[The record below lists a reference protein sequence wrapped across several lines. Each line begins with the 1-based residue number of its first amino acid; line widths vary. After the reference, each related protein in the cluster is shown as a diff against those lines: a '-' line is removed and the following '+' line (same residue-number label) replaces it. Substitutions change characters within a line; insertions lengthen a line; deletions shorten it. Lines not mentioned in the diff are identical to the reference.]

1 MKFGLLIV
9 ESTVAAVYR
18 KGIRKPPHTGILM
31 KEIAM
36 QDKPVALVTGA
47 NQGIGLQIAKD
58 LVAHGFTVLVGSR
71 NFERGKTAAR
81 DIGPNAHA
89 LQLDVTD
96 QASVAA
102 AAERIR
108 YDFHRLD
115 VLVQNAAISNT
126 SRLSDQSVEDHAKST
141 LPSVVSL
148 DEMRAVWETN
158 VFGVLA
164 VYQAMLPLLRE
175 SPNARIVNVSSG
187 AGSLSRISDPNNPG
201 RSIFGP
207 TYSAS
212 KTALNALTVAMAI
225 ELESEGIKV
234 NAVSPGF
241 IKTNL
246 NNYGGTGTAEEG
258 AREPVR
264 LALIGADGPTGTFT
278 RWENETIPW

>member
-1 MKFGLLIV
+1 
-9 ESTVAAVYR
+9 
-18 KGIRKPPHTGILM
+18 
-31 KEIAM
+31 M

-71 NFERGKTAAR
+71 NLELGEAAAKEV
-81 DIGPNAHA
+81 GPDARA

-96 QASVAA
+96 RASIAA
-102 AAERIR
+102 AAERVR
-108 YDFHRLD
+108 DEFGRLD
-115 VLVQNAAISNT
+115 VLIQNAAISNT
-126 SRLSDQSVEDHAKST
+126 NKLPGQSVAEYAAT
-141 LPSVVSL
+141 TRPSNVSL
-148 DEMRAVWETN
+148 DEMRAVWDTN

-175 SPNARIVNVSSG
+175 TPNARIVNVSSG
-187 AGSLSRISDPNNPG
+187 VGSLTTNSDPTFPW

-207 TYSAS
+207 VYPAS

-225 ELESEGIKV
+225 ELKSEGIKV

-241 IKTNL
+241 TKTNL
-246 NNYGGTGTAEEG
+246 NGYAGTETVEEG
-258 AREPVR
+258 AREAVR
-264 LALIGADGPTGTFT
+264 VALLGPDSPTGTFT

>member
-1 MKFGLLIV
+1 
-9 ESTVAAVYR
+9 
-18 KGIRKPPHTGILM
+18 
-31 KEIAM
+31 M

-58 LVAHGFTVLVGSR
+58 LVAHGFTVLAGSR
-71 NFERGKTAAR
+71 NLERGVAAAKEA
-81 DIGPNAHA
+81 GPDAHA

-96 QASVAA
+96 QASIAT

-108 YDFHRLD
+108 HEFGRLD

-126 SRLSDQSVEDHAKST
+126 NKLPGQSIEEYVKTT
-141 LPSVVSL
+141 LPSNVSL

-175 SPNARIVNVSSG
+175 APAARIVNVSSG
-187 AGSLSRISDPNNPG
+187 AGSLTRNSDPAFPH

-207 TYSAS
+207 VYPAS

-225 ELESEGIKV
+225 ELESTNIKV
-234 NAVSPGF
+234 NAACPGF
-241 IKTNL
+241 TRTNL
-246 NNYGGTGTAEEG
+246 NNYAGTQTVEEG
-258 AREPVR
+258 AREPLR
-264 LALIGADGPTGTFT
+264 LSLLGPGGPTGTFS
-278 RWENETIPW
+278 NAAGSLPW